1 MGETDNK
8 IVVFGHGDSR
18 FNIPKSR
25 IVAVGKNIILNM
37 NFPEIFVY
45 KVDRNAP
52 LHTGE
57 PVERLS
63 NEELV

>member
-25 IVAVGKNIILNM
+25 IVAVGKNVILNM

-45 KVDRNAP
+45 KVDRNA
-52 LHTGE
+52 HE
-57 PVERLS
+57 W
-63 NEELV
+63 